1 MRPTV
6 DEYFMDAARLVASRS
21 TCVRRSV
28 GCVLVN
34 ARNHVL
40 ATGYNGVAAGEAHCN
55 EPVVNAHPHYLEVG
69 TASGAGVD
77 LVETCAGREHRRI
90 HFPYACEG
98 ANSESGKNLDA
109 CLAIHAEQNA
119 VLQCT
124 DAYAIDRAYVTAF
137 PCPTC
142 AKLLLNTSCREVVY
156 DQPYGDG
163 AGLRIWLA
171 GGRLARRLGGEPH
184 MIQADLVTLFGRDR
198 WIEWRVA
205 VACVCLNL
213 ASARVARGIVFR
225 VLQRWP
231 DPATMSRAGADLERL
246 LHPLGLSQRRAGYLR
261 GMAECAVR
269 GVDPEVWPGVGQYAW
284 DSVRVFCRGELLEGV
299 GDRKV
304 RAYVEWKKSQAS
316 KV

>member
-55 EPVVNAHPHYLEVG
+55 DLAVHPEDRAL
-69 TASGAGVD
+69 
-77 LVETCAGREHRRI
+77 R
-90 HFPYACEG
+90 FPNMCDG
-98 ANSESGKNLDA
+98 ANAESGKNLDS

-119 VLQCT
+119 VLQCS
-124 DAYAIDRAYVTAF
+124 DVYAIDRAYVTAF

-142 AKLLLNTSCREVVY
+142 SKLLLNTSCREIVY

-163 AGLRIWLA
+163 VGLRIWLA
-171 GGRLARRLGGEPH
+171 GGRLARKLDGEPH
-184 MIQADLVTLFGRDR
+184 MIQADLVTLFGGDR

-246 LHPLGLSQRRAGYLR
+246 L
-261 GMAECAVR
+261 
-269 GVDPEVWPGVGQYAW
+269 
-284 DSVRVFCRGELLEGV
+284 
-299 GDRKV
+299 DRKSV
-304 RAYVEWKKSQAS
+304 V
-316 KV
+316 